1 MVIQDTKM
9 SKIKWNSLDIFL
21 HHAYETHQD
30 KFDYSQVSDEDI
42 NGVKSRINIRCNTCS
57 RNWEATIFS
66 HINGKTGCP
75 DCSGKKKMTYKI
87 FMFKVRHLVD
97 KFDYSLVKAEDFDAI
112 GATITHICRNCGA
125 KKTQK
130 AKYHINIPTCRC
142 NISKP
147 TCRQRNQTWYNN
159 KDILDYITE
168 TNQGYSYSYNLT
180 DLWKTKAPVTVTC
193 LHCDHSWKTTPRD
206 VENSVCRQC
215 DLMEQKYDNF
225 LCKAANIHGDKFD
238 YSLVT
243 PRQCLS
249 AKNKIDIIC
258 NKCNKQW
265 TTSIACHIGLKAGCR
280 HCTFHEPWNLDR
292 FMSTVTKIHEN
303 YDFSAVTEQHIT
315 GAHAKVPVTCK
326 NCKST
331 WTPTVSKLINAK
343 QGCPICRSSHGEKLL
358 KHILEQMGVEFCRQ
372 YIIPRLPRKMF
383 DFWFTYQDKEYLI
396 EYDGLQHFQR
406 SPFFHK
412 QESDFEQLQLNDI
425 NKASIAIDS
434 GYHLIR
440 IPYTYED
447 EDEVKQIIDYA
458 LTTDGPTFAD
468 TDMYTNMIAS
478 LGLTIM

>member
-9 SKIKWNSLDIFL
+9 SKVKWNSLDIFL

-30 KFDYSQVSDEDI
+30 KFDYSQIADEDI
-42 NGVKSRINIRCNTCS
+42 NGCDSRIDIQCNTCFES
-57 RNWEATIFS
+57 WETSIFS

-75 DCSGKKKMTYKI
+75 HCFGKRKMTYRS
-87 FMFKVRHLVD
+87 FMLKVNHLVD
-97 KFDYSLVKAEDFDAI
+97 KFDYSLVKPENFGTSGAI
-112 GATITHICRNCGA
+112 ITHICRNCGV

-130 AKYHINIPTCRC
+130 ASYHINIPSCRC
-142 NISKP
+142 HS
-147 TCRQRNQTWYNN
+147 QLWHDN
-159 KDILDYITE
+159 KDLLDYITE

-180 DLWKTKAPVTVTC
+180 DLWKMNLPITVTC
-193 LHCDHSWKTTPRD
+193 LHCDHSWKTTPKT
-206 VENSVCRQC
+206 VEDSVCRQC
-215 DLMEQKYDNF
+215 DLMAQKYDAL
-225 LCKAANIHGDKFD
+225 LCKAANIHGNKFD
-238 YSLVT
+238 YSLIT

-249 AKNKIDIIC
+249 NKSKIDIIC
-258 NKCNKQW
+258 NTCNKQW
-265 TTSIACHIGLKAGCR
+265 TTSITCHINLKAGCR

-292 FMSTVTKIHEN
+292 FMSTVTKIHTN
-303 YDFSAVTEQHIT
+303 YDFSAVTSKHIT

-326 NCKST
+326 NCKSF

-358 KHILEQMGVEFCRQ
+358 KHLLEQMEVEFCRQ

-383 DFWFTYQDKEYLI
+383 DFWFKYQDKEYLI

-412 QESDFEQLQLNDI
+412 QEGDFEQLQANDI
-425 NKASIAIDS
+425 NKASVAIDS

-440 IPYTYED
+440 IPYTYEN
-447 EDEVKQIIDYA
+447 EDKIKEIIDYA
-458 LTTDGPTFAD
+458 LQTDGPTFAD